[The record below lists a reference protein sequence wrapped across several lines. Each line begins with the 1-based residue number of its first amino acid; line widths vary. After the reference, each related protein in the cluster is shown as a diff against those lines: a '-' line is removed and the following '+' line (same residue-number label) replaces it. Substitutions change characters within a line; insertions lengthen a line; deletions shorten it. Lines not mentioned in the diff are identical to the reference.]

1 MQNEFKYIP
10 YDRKDTNIRGLI
22 KNGNVYNLT
31 RSMSGLLLPDDPN
44 EEQSRAEK
52 DWAYLKEMYPERVRR
67 ISAMVEEECDKLEN
81 FLRSNRYRW
90 FLRR

>member
-31 RSMSGLLLPDDPN
+31 RSIQMRNSQ
-44 EEQSRAEK
+44 EQKRTG
-52 DWAYLKEMYPERVRR
+52 P
-67 ISAMVEEECDKLEN
+67 I
-81 FLRSNRYRW
+81 
-90 FLRR
+90 

>member
-52 DWAYLKEMYPERVRR
+52 DWP
-67 ISAMVEEECDKLEN
+67 I
-81 FLRSNRYRW
+81 
-90 FLRR
+90 

>member
-44 EEQSRAEK
+44 EETVKSRKGLGISEGNVSGTGT
-52 DWAYLKEMYPERVRR
+52 AYQCNGGRR
-67 ISAMVEEECDKLEN
+67 M
-81 FLRSNRYRW
+81 
-90 FLRR
+90 

>member
-67 ISAMVEEECDKLEN
+67 ISAIRICRKPDVCGISGSGGDP
-81 FLRSNRYRW
+81 
-90 FLRR
+90 

>member
-44 EEQSRAEK
+44 E
-52 DWAYLKEMYPERVRR
+52 
-67 ISAMVEEECDKLEN
+67 
-81 FLRSNRYRW
+81 
-90 FLRR
+90 

>member
-1 MQNEFKYIP
+1 MRNEFKYIP

-52 DWAYLKEMYPERVRR
+52 DWAYRKCIRNGYGVSVQWWKKNV
-67 ISAMVEEECDKLEN
+67 IN
-81 FLRSNRYRW
+81 
-90 FLRR
+90 

>member
-31 RSMSGLLLPDDPN
+31 RSM
-44 EEQSRAEK
+44 
-52 DWAYLKEMYPERVRR
+52 
-67 ISAMVEEECDKLEN
+67 
-81 FLRSNRYRW
+81 
-90 FLRR
+90 